1 MDNRIVD
8 EAKAKYE
15 AQSTGLKLLLALLAV
30 AVVGTVLCI
39 ILAVLRV
46 AVQAVVITA
55 GVLIVVGLICA
66 VSINGLKYKA
76 EVSRYKHD
84 LERHQQ

>member
-1 MDNRIVD
+1 MDKRIVD

-15 AQSTGLKLLLALLAV
+15 AQSAGLKLLLALLAI

-46 AVQAVVITA
+46 AVQAGVITA
-55 GVLIVVGLICA
+55 AVLIVVGLICA
-66 VSINGLKYKA
+66 VSINGLKYKVEA
-76 EVSRYKHD
+76 SRYKHD
-84 LERHQQ
+84 LERRQQ

>member
-1 MDNRIVD
+1 MDKRIVD

-15 AQSTGLKLLLALLAV
+15 ALSTGLKLLLALLAV

-76 EVSRYKHD
+76 EASRYKHD
-84 LERHQQ
+84 LERRQQ